1 MALGGGT
8 FVTQNKRLPGSY
20 INVISK
26 SRASAAMSDR
36 GIAALPFA
44 MDWGV
49 EGAVFTVTNDEF
61 QKDSLKLF
69 GYPYTAPEM
78 APMRDFF
85 MGIKT
90 AHLYRLNGGTKA
102 ENTYCTARYSGKRGN
117 ALKIVVEANEN
128 SREESPLYDVTT
140 IVDDVTVVDI
150 QTGIAKMSDLKDNDY
165 VTFKSDGDLSLT
177 AGTPLAG
184 GTSAEVNSADYQTAL
199 DKLEPFSYNALG
211 CTSTDPTVKSLF
223 ANFTRRMR
231 DEVGA
236 KFQCVLFRYEK
247 ADYEGVISV
256 ENGLTDEKD
265 SPMAVYWLTG
275 AEAGCAVNK
284 DLTNSKYTGEFD
296 LDVDY
301 KQSDLESALAAGKLM
316 FHRVGDEVRVL
327 KDINTFI
334 SFTDDKSEDLALN
347 QVMRVLDQDA
357 NDMATLFNDKY
368 NGKVPNDAAGRISL
382 WNDIVTYHMDYQKIR
397 AIENFNS
404 DDVKVEKGESKTAV
418 VVDLPIEP
426 TAAMNTMY
434 MTIRVI

>member
-36 GIAALPFA
+36 GIAAMPLA

-49 EGAVFTVTNDEF
+49 EGAVFTVTNGEF

-69 GYPYTAPEM
+69 GYPYTAPEL

-90 AHLYRLNGGTKA
+90 AHLYRLNGGVKA
-102 ENTYCTARYSGKRGN
+102 ENTYCVAKYSGKRGN
-117 ALKIVVEANEN
+117 ALKTVVEANEN
-128 SREESPLYDVTT
+128 STEAAPLFDVTT
-140 IVDDVTVVDI
+140 IIDDVTVDI
-150 QTGIAKMSDLKDNDY
+150 QTGISKMADLKDNDY
-165 VTFKSDGDLSLT
+165 VTFKSTATLTLT
-177 AGTPLAG
+177 AGTPLTG
-184 GTSAEVNSADYQTAL
+184 GTSAEVTNANYQSAL
-199 DKLEPFSYNALG
+199 DKLEPYSYNSLG
-211 CTSTDPTVKSLF
+211 CASTDPTVKSLF

-236 KFQCVLFRYEK
+236 KFQCVLFRYNT

-256 ENGLTDEKD
+256 ENGLVSDKN

-284 DLTNSKYTGEFD
+284 DLTNHTYTGEFD

-301 KQSDLESALAAGKLM
+301 TQADLEAALAAGKLM

-327 KDINTFI
+327 KDINTFT
-334 SFTDDKSEDLALN
+334 SFTDDKSEDLSLN

-368 NGKVPNDAAGRISL
+368 NGNVPNDAAGRISL
-382 WNDIVTYHMDYQKIR
+382 WNDIVTYHMEYQKIR

-404 DDVKVEKGESKTAV
+404 DDVKVEKGQKKTAV

-434 MTIRVI
+434 MTIQVI